1 MNVVNKAKNLFQ
13 ISKGKTKEVTGR
25 LRETGTL
32 NPPARTINTRAPQA
46 GWRKGEGCY
55 RRTLNRPQTKRVR
68 LTRRVGASTY
78 GGGRKSAR

>member
-32 NPPARTINTRAPQA
+32 NPPARTINTRATSS
-46 GWRKGEGCY
+46 RLE
-55 RRTLNRPQTKRVR
+55 KR
-68 LTRRVGASTY
+68 
-78 GGGRKSAR
+78 